1 MPLHC
6 LLEMCEEEGSPAQ
19 WLRLIQNLRLF
30 PGQKWN
36 YLGRNFIK
44 RMCGV
49 VFKKV
54 IFCCN
59 MVCRQSLLPVF
70 ASDKAG
76 QHEWGTG
83 FCERLADLQQAVA
96 AAFCAGEQPCP
107 SQGEGGVDPRLLG
120 LSFPGNWSGLVS
132 LSGSVQWADGMS
144 PASWTKAHVEGH

>member
-1 MPLHC
+1 
-6 LLEMCEEEGSPAQ
+6 MCEEEGPPAQ

-44 RMCGV
+44 RMCGI

-96 AAFCAGEQPCP
+96 VPFVLEQPCP
-107 SQGEGGVDPRLLG
+107 SQGEGGVGPRPPRPVLPWELV
-120 LSFPGNWSGLVS
+120 WSIQSLRVS
-132 LSGSVQWADGMS
+132 SVGRWNVTCFLDKG
-144 PASWTKAHVEGH
+144 PC